1 MTCGHCVQSVS
12 DEVGAL
18 PGVAKVEVELT
29 TGAVTMTVTMT
40 SEAPLDNEAVRA
52 VDVAGYQ
59 LVG

>member
-1 MTCGHCVQSVS
+1 MTYGHCVQSVS

-29 TGAVTMTVTMT
+29 TGAVTMT
-40 SEAPLDNEAVRA
+40 SEAPLDTEAVRA